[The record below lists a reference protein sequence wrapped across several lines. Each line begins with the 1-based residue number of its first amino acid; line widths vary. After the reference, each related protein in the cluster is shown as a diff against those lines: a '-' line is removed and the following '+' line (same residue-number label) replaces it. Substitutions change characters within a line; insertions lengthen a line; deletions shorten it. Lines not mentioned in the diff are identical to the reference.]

1 MHPAEIRLEAF
12 ARQPATLTVM
22 KIKRAGV
29 RTILKQIAQRGDR
42 SVLFHW
48 MVEHHDEI
56 LDRAK
61 GGKLI
66 WGKLCVKF
74 REHGLTNQ
82 LGQPVSERTA
92 RETWYQVR
100 KVVAQ
105 RRADAERLAATGLA
119 PRSLMPSASPRART
133 PIEHT
138 RSPSS
143 TAPATDTPSAIPLP
157 NTGSDA
163 PASAGG
169 RISAEQAAAKK
180 ARLMRTLAERSGR

>member
-12 ARQPATLTVM
+12 ARSPATLTVM

-48 MVEHHDEI
+48 MVEHHDEM

-66 WGKLCVKF
+66 WGELCVTF

-133 PIEHT
+133 PIEYT
-138 RSPSS
+138 RSSS
-143 TAPATDTPSAIPLP
+143 SAAPTTSTPSTIPLP
-157 NTGSDA
+157 SNGRGTPTD
-163 PASAGG
+163 AGG
-169 RISAEQAAAKK
+169 SVSDEEVEARM
-180 ARLMRTLAERSGR
+180 ARLRRTLEERSGR